1 MVLYLARHHPFNQIS
16 PWYLSIVSST
26 SYNFA
31 CFMSHGSCLLL
42 GKYNVIVQLE
52 AHGFRENHLAE
63 ERVFL
68 FFSFFLWDGEK
79 RWRADWGLCA
89 SQNNNKA
96 VLIWFATDELP
107 VRIECFVGRC
117 IYCRPVCINY
127 WSHKKGLATESGW
140 VCVYLHDRPGFTD
153 GDKSKVAD
161 SSTVFLLQGRL
172 LISVHLCLAWKAR
185 GVLQTSE
192 SASSRRH
199 SEDC

>member
-1 MVLYLARHHPFNQIS
+1 MLHACA
-16 PWYLSIVSST
+16 SI
-26 SYNFA
+26 A
-31 CFMSHGSCLLL
+31 
-42 GKYNVIVQLE
+42 
-52 AHGFRENHLAE
+52 A
-63 ERVFL
+63 
-68 FFSFFLWDGEK
+68 
-79 RWRADWGLCA
+79 LCA
-89 SQNNNKA
+89 SS
-96 VLIWFATDELP
+96 VDPI
-107 VRIECFVGRC
+107 
-117 IYCRPVCINY
+117 
-127 WSHKKGLATESGW
+127 KKGLATESGW